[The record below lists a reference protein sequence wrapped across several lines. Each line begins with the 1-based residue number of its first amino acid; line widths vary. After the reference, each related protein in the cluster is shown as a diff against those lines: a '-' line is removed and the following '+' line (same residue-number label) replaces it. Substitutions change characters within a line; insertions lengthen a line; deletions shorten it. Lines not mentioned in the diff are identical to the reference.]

1 MGQSCVAASRIFV
14 QEGIYDKFLQ
24 EFTKIAQVLNDNTGS
39 PFNLSTQHGPQISQ
53 TQFDRV
59 MGFIN
64 SGKQQGATVHIGGE
78 RHGTEGYFI
87 KPTIFTNVTPDMS
100 IMQDEIFGPVCSV
113 VKFKTEEGK
122 WYFFANC
129 VRRLEFNIL
138 FLNCRGIED
147 RE

>member
-24 EFTKIAQVLNDNTGS
+24 EFTKIAQVLAENTGS
-39 PFNLSTQHGPQISQ
+39 PFNLDTQHGPQISQ

-87 KPTIFTNVTPDMS
+87 KPTIFTNATPQMS
-100 IMQDEIFGPVCSV
+100 IMQDEIFGPVCAV
-113 VKFKTEEGK
+113 VKFKTEEGQ
-122 WYFFANC
+122 
-129 VRRLEFNIL
+129 L
-138 FLNCRGIED
+138 FRFRYGTEI
-147 RE
+147 